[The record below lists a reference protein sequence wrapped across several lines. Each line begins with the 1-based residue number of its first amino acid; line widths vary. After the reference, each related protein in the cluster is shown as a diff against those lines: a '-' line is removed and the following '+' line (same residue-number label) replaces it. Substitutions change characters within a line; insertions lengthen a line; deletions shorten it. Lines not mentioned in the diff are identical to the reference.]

1 MLVRDGAQERNPL
14 RTCRA
19 SVESIC
25 GCGWPIDKRDCQ
37 FPDRTRLLKF
47 VRQVTGKSDK
57 AAQELLDQVRQGVE
71 VARQH
76 ADRYGRKHVD
86 AAQFVERLSAVMK
99 EGMAR
104 LRLPKQG

>member
-1 MLVRDGAQERNPL
+1 
-14 RTCRA
+14 
-19 SVESIC
+19 
-25 GCGWPIDKRDCQ
+25 
-37 FPDRTRLLKF
+37 